1 MIKVRIYNQL
11 EERWV
16 ENEFKD
22 NKSLGVFLWT
32 IVFKDYYEVFVL
44 KNDNVKYYVNN
55 RKDWSKLLDIYNPR
69 I

>member
-32 IVFKDYYEVFVL
+32 MVFKDYYEVFVL